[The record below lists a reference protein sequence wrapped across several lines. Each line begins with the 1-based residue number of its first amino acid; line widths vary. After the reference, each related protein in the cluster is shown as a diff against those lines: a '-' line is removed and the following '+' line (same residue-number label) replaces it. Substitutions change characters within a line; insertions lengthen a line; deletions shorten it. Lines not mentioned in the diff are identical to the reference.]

1 MAKKKMSTGK
11 KIAIGAGVA
20 AVVGAI
26 LCYFYCP
33 CFKKGA
39 VLAEPDVTSDAVP
52 PEVGWGFS
60 SNPKLPLTAAQDAAT
75 AAVAPAPAAVSRMQV
90 KTEILEQRG
99 LLHRHTQII

>member
-39 VLAEPDVTSDAVP
+39 ALTEVDAGVGSDAVP
-52 PEVGWGFS
+52 PIDFLG
-60 SNPKLPLTAAQDAAT
+60 PADHKLTLGEDRAAAT
-75 AAVAPAPAAVSRMQV
+75 AAVASAPIALSKQ
-90 KTEILEQRG
+90 KTEQILQTQRG
-99 LLHRHTQII
+99 HYNIPII

>member
-26 LCYFYCP
+26 LCWLYCP

-39 VLAEPDVTSDAVP
+39 ALVEPDVTSDAVP
-52 PEVGWGFS
+52 PEAGRGLS
-60 SNPKLPLTAAQDAAT
+60 TNPRLPLTAAQDAAT
-75 AAVAPAPAAVSRMQV
+75 AATAPAPAALSLH
-90 KTEILEQRG
+90 KTTQILQAQRG
-99 LLHRHTQII
+99 HYNIPII